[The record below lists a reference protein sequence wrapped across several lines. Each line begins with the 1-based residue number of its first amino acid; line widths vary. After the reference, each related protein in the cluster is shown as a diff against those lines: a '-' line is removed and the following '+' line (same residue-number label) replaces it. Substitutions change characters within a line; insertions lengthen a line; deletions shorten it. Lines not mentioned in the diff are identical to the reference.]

1 MLLKRV
7 LPIALLACLFAGCS
21 VVSNARKAQR
31 DVCAKSAE
39 NAPAPTNTVSLAGL
53 TLENLV
59 TVAMSNRPSVVTAR
73 LAVEDARLALK
84 QIAADAPVVSRTPW
98 TSPKVSVSAGHSE
111 SSDFADDIDDL
122 KFSTDGSMSGS
133 ISMSLLIYDFGRY
146 GASAAAAAEDVVS
159 AEKTLSD
166 VGFAVFEEVSAAY
179 FNLHEKSALLE
190 VAYTN
195 EFEYSEHLKR
205 AEDSLAVGEG
215 KRLDVTRAKLDL
227 SRAREQTIAASN
239 AVVTAGAEFLRAIGV
254 DAVRGDFNEVL
265 PAGSERLAVMR
276 KAFSA
281 SGYTAADAFA
291 FARTNAPS
299 TAIARARL
307 RAASS
312 KVDYAIA
319 DLRPSVSASA
329 SFRFTDPVWVWG
341 WAAEGV
347 QSLFQGFR
355 KTTAV
360 ERSVVAMKSAAF
372 AVDEAEQELSKLIEI
387 AVADR
392 DNSVKARDTARTSL
406 KEARENLAT
415 VKTQYSLGDVSRI
428 EFTESVSDFVS
439 ALGSR
444 VSAFY
449 SEQRAEARLFS
460 LLGAKPVYREAD
472 VKGGR

>member
-1 MLLKRV
+1 MFLKRI
-7 LPIALLACLFAGCS
+7 LPVAALACLFAGCS
-21 VVSNARKAQR
+21 VISNARKAQKE
-31 DVCAKSAE
+31 VAAKSGE
-39 NAPAPTNTVSLAGL
+39 NSPAATNAVRLVDL

-59 TVAMSNRPSVVTAR
+59 TIAMSNRPAVVAAR

-84 QIAADAPVVSRTPW
+84 QLAADAPVVSTTPW
-98 TSPKVSVSAGHSE
+98 TSPRASLDVGHSE
-111 SSDFADDIDDL
+111 SSDIADDIDDL

-146 GASAAAAAEDVVS
+146 SASAAAAAEEVVS
-159 AEKTLSD
+159 AEKTLVD
-166 VGFAVFEEVSAAY
+166 VGFSVFEEVSTTY
-179 FNLHEKSALLE
+179 FTLHEKSALLE

-205 AEDSLAVGEG
+205 AEDALSVGEG
-215 KRLDVTRAKLDL
+215 KKLDVTRAKLDL

-254 DAVRGDFNEVL
+254 DAVCGDFNEVL
-265 PAGSERLAVMR
+265 PPGGERLAVMR

-281 SGYTAADAFA
+281 SEYTAADAFA

-341 WAAEGV
+341 WAVDGA

-360 ERSVVAMKSAAF
+360 ERSVVAMKSAAS
-372 AVDEAEQELSKLIEI
+372 AVDEAEQELSKSIEI

-406 KEARENLAT
+406 REARENLAT
-415 VKTQYSLGDVSRI
+415 VKTQYALGDVSRI

-460 LLGAKPVYREAD
+460 LLGSRPVYREAE
-472 VKGGR
+472 VRGSK